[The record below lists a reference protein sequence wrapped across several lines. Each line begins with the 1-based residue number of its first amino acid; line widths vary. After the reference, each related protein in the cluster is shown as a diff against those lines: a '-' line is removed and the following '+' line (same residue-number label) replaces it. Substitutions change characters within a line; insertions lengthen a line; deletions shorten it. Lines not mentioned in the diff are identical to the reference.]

1 MTIPINTEFSILNI
15 PEKDLSSADI
25 LEYTRSLAEESQTFN
40 QLVAETVNGYDKVSF
55 LDEPGSN
62 RQANWTPTLAGTT
75 TAGSFTYVN
84 RYGWTFRQG
93 LLTDAW
99 FDISWTSAGSAA
111 GNLYLELPYKV
122 AKMDGMPFVGV
133 LQTSTINYGVG
144 TVLTCNAIPDTTRCE
159 IWTSGSAVTT
169 ANITVAAAGRLIG
182 TIRYMGTS
190 NE

>member
-1 MTIPINTEFSILNI
+1 LTLPINTEFSLLNI
-15 PEKDLSSADI
+15 DPKELKNDEI
-25 LEYTRSLAEESQTFN
+25 LDYTRALAEESQTFN

-55 LDEPGSN
+55 LDESGSN
-62 RQANWTPTLAGTT
+62 RQANWTPTLAGST
-75 TAGSFTYVN
+75 TAGTFTYGN

-99 FDISWTSAGSAA
+99 FDISWTAIGTAA

-133 LQTSTINYGVG
+133 LQTSTLNYGVG
-144 TVLTCNAIPDTTRCE
+144 TVLTCNAIPDSTRCE
-159 IWTSGSAVTT
+159 IWTSGSAATT
-169 ANITVAAAGRLIG
+169 ANIAVATAGRLIG